1 MSAGHTVAA
10 CGIGLLIVLL
20 LMGIGWSAGEDQ
32 VRRAELHPVCEL
44 WAEEHGDT
52 LFVARHVAPCREHL
66 IELMATPEA
75 P

>member
-1 MSAGHTVAA
+1 MKAEDWFLA
-10 CGIGLLIVLL
+10 CVVGFLLFLAVLGIGA
-20 LMGIGWSAGEDQ
+20 SAGEDR
-32 VRRAELHPVCEL
+32 VRRTELHPVCEL